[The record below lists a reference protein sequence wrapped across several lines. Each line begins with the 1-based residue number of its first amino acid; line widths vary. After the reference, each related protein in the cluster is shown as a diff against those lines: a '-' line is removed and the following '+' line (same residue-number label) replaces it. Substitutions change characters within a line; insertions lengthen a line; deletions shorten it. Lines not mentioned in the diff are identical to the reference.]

1 MLGTCFK
8 DWEMT
13 LESLGDDVLV
23 MTLVQCLGLGPQDMF
38 QGLGE
43 WWSRENDAPRLER
56 RRFGT

>member
-1 MLGTCFK
+1 
-8 DWEMT
+8 MT